1 MKAEELK
8 QKFEE
13 AGYEVWI
20 KEREEGIRVKTKRV
34 SVWIKVDRD
43 ALRDAV
49 EHFIEV
55 SDVYPHFSIISAS
68 DEGDNVELNYHFTMG
83 FGNPNGEYSV
93 NFKVAIPKSDLVI
106 KSITDMVPA
115 VIYSE
120 REIREMMGV
129 EFDGLQDKRHM
140 FLTKDF
146 PDGVYPWRRDETA
159 PKGTN
164 KLYETWKEGAE

>member
-13 AGYEVWI
+13 AGYEVWL

-83 FGNPNGEYSV
+83 FGKLHEEYSV
-93 NFKVAIPKSDLVI
+93 NFKEA
-106 KSITDMVPA
+106 MVTISLCAPMDAKGEPEAKPPA
-115 VIYSE
+115 TIA
-120 REIREMMGV
+120 RAGIMNM
-129 EFDGLQDKRHM
+129 
-140 FLTKDF
+140 
-146 PDGVYPWRRDETA
+146 
-159 PKGTN
+159 
-164 KLYETWKEGAE
+164 